1 MSEEPTEKMEFDL
14 NEMSKDDLINF
25 IVFAHKHNYTI
36 EQAIV
41 EALKGAIKQ
50 AEFDG
55 VIPKQ

>member
-14 NEMSKDDLINF
+14 NEMSKDNLINF

-41 EALKGAIKQ
+41 EALKGCYEQ
-50 AEFDG
+50 FEFR
-55 VIPKQ
+55 KNS